1 MRQLPSSPLLYLTFD
16 RCKGIIILVPF
27 RLSGGYLVMILSDY
41 VESEVTVSGNSLGKL
56 FKVRFRCRNVMIN
69 LDLDNS

>member
-1 MRQLPSSPLLYLTFD
+1 MRQLPSSPLLSLTCD
-16 RCKGIIILVPF
+16 RCKGINLVSF

>member
-1 MRQLPSSPLLYLTFD
+1 MRQLPSSPSLSLTFD
-16 RCKGIIILVPF
+16 RCKSINLVPF

>member
-1 MRQLPSSPLLYLTFD
+1 MRQQLSSPLLSLTFD
-16 RCKGIIILVPF
+16 RCKSINLVPF
-27 RLSGGYLVMILSDY
+27 RLSGGYLVMILIDY

>member
-1 MRQLPSSPLLYLTFD
+1 MRQLPSSPLLSLRFD
-16 RCKGIIILVPF
+16 RCKGIKLVSF